1 MRLIHLSDLHLGIRQ
16 FQRQTSAGINQREAD
31 VAGVF
36 TKVIDKIIELAPDLV
51 VIAGDVFHS
60 VRPPNPAILHAFHQ
74 LSRLRRTLPDT
85 LVVMVAGNH
94 DTPRAVETGCILRL
108 FIPLGIQVVD
118 SEPQRLSFADRSL
131 SVFAIPDAP
140 GLNISY
146 DTDET
151 ARYNVLVAHGN
162 MPGSLPDKYGY
173 EEQAA
178 LQLAPE
184 EIGFARWSYVALG
197 HHHVFHQLAPNACY
211 SGAMEY
217 TSVNIWGEKHEE
229 KDAKLGGDE
238 GGKYFVEYNLD
249 TRKRT
254 LHKIPAARPL
264 IDLRPIDARGMTA
277 SDVDAA
283 IAASVAAV
291 KGGIRDKIVR
301 QVVRDIPRHIARE
314 LDHKV
319 LREYRHTAL
328 QFHLD
333 TRRPDLLRALPL
345 TGTGGRRPSLID
357 LVQERLWSRP
367 LTPDI
372 ERDALV
378 DLGLRYL
385 REAEARE
392 VAAGVSAAP
401 VEAE

>member
-16 FQRQTSAGINQREAD
+16 FQRQTPAGINQREAD

-36 TKVIDKIIELAPDLV
+36 TKVIDRIIGLAPQMV

-74 LSRLRRTLPDT
+74 LSRLRRELPDA

-108 FIPLGIQVVD
+108 FAPLGVHVVD
-118 SEPQRLSFADRSL
+118 AEPRRLSFPEHEL
-131 SVFAIPDAP
+131 SVLALPDAP

-146 DTDET
+146 DPDPT
-151 ARYNVLVAHGN
+151 ARYNVFVAHGN
-162 MPGSLPDKYGY
+162 MPGSLPDTYGY

-197 HHHVFHQLAPNACY
+197 HHHVFHQLAPNAY
-211 SGAMEY
+211 YAGSMEY
-217 TSVNIWGEKHEE
+217 TSVNIWGELHEE
-229 KDAKLGGDE
+229 ADAKLP
-238 GGKYFVEYNLD
+238 GKYFIEYDLD

-254 LHKIPAARPL
+254 LHKITPARPL
-264 IDLRPIDARGMTA
+264 VDLKTIDARGMTSA
-277 SDVDAA
+277 DVDAA
-283 IAASVAAV
+283 IAANAAAI
-291 KGGIRDKIVR
+291 KGGIDDKIVR
-301 QVVRDIPRHIARE
+301 QVIRDIPRHVARE
-314 LDHKV
+314 LDHKA
-319 LREYRHTAL
+319 LRELRHRAL
-328 QFHLD
+328 QYHLD
-333 TRRPDLLRALPL
+333 TRRPDLLRPLPL
-345 TGTGGRRPSLID
+345 TGNGGRRPSLVD

-372 ERDALV
+372 DREALV
-378 DLGLRYL
+378 ALGLRYL
-385 REAEARE
+385 RDAEASE
-392 VAAGVSAAP
+392 AASGALATP